1 MLANFKSSFTVG
13 LCRTR
18 KFATKLVPLHL
29 KRATTLLCEY
39 KRSTVVILL
48 VFLTQCHR
56 FVSEH
61 QHMSALES
69 YKMLKMPS
77 FDMNTCSETFVP
89 LIHCVINDTLSQAM
103 THLPRML
110 LQFIDVMNLM
120 SVTNVCMQSSM
131 PKDDILAF
139 NVRPLSRAAATFPA
153 GANQIRLAA
162 RRPKFGW
169 RRRETFP
176 AAAAAEFCATS

>member
-69 YKMLKMPS
+69 YKMLKMSS
-77 FDMNTCSETFVP
+77 FDINTRPETCVP
-89 LIHCVINDTLSQAM
+89 LVRCVVDDTLSQAM
-103 THLPRML
+103 P
-110 LQFIDVMNLM
+110 DVRRQNIAIF
-120 SVTNVCMQSSM
+120 
-131 PKDDILAF
+131 DIMFYYL
-139 NVRPLSRAAATFPA
+139 V
-153 GANQIRLAA
+153 
-162 RRPKFGW
+162 
-169 RRRETFP
+169 
-176 AAAAAEFCATS
+176 

>member
-103 THLPRML
+103 SDLRQTML
-110 LQFIDVMNLM
+110 QIIDVTNLISAANV
-120 SVTNVCMQSSM
+120 SVHASM
-131 PKDDILAF
+131 P
-139 NVRPLSRAAATFPA
+139 R
-153 GANQIRLAA
+153 GH
-162 RRPKFGW
+162 FGI
-169 RRRETFP
+169 
-176 AAAAAEFCATS
+176 